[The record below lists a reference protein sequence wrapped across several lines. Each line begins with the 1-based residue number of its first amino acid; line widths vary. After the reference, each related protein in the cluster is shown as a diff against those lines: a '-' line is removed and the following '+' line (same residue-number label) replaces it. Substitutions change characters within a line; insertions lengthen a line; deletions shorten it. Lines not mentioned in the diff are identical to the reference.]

1 MGVRR
6 FLFRGRSQL
15 RAASPAVRQQSRAD
29 AQRGGAQERFSA
41 ACASGFRP
49 AMREFL
55 GRIHTR
61 EMASSGEIVG
71 PPRPALTAIHCSNW
85 KWTSLRSKCRVSRA
99 TCGRVGVTP
108 AGSSPEAQRHVLSGC
123 GHVTR
128 PKRLALERCTAA
140 AERAAHWRAR
150 WLARAP
156 VGSCTLTLSSER
168 AGALTERDVSCR

>member
-6 FLFRGRSQL
+6 FIWRGRSHL

-29 AQRGGAQERFSA
+29 ARRGRAQERFSA

-108 AGSSPEAQRHVLSGC
+108 AGSSPEAQRHVLPGC

-128 PKRLALERCTAA
+128 RNAWPWRDAPLP

-150 WLARAP
+150 RLARAP